1 MTRWRYGQKAH
12 LESSLEALKLWDDD
26 TPPQLEEIEEL
37 TGPEGY
43 GLRMRFSLGA
53 VGLERWQEK
62 QERLGR
68 FFAKGLRAELDDLGD
83 DRIDL
88 RLLQTNAPAAS
99 QHGGQ

>member
-1 MTRWRYGQKAH
+1 MHSQHGLHQCRSSVLAEEHHHSNPQIRRLCSSCVCTVEGQIW
-12 LESSLEALKLWDDD
+12 LLV
-26 TPPQLEEIEEL
+26 
-37 TGPEGY
+37 
-43 GLRMRFSLGA
+43 SLGA

-88 RLLQTNAPAAS
+88 RLLQTNSPAAS